1 MEEEYFLDG
10 KVNVSKKVGMFAPAS
25 GKLYKR
31 AEVGFVERSSPW
43 QRVYVDKIIR
53 KGNTVFIVSYI
64 CKNNRDGKDEASRLF
79 LKEND
84 AEKYITA
91 LGKVICSKYNCEE
104 AHLSNNQGKNTIPN
118 ILKNLSPNF
127 SVNFRASDLEFS
139 VSFLKIIY

>member
-10 KVNVSKKVGMFAPAS
+10 KVNESKRVGMFVKAE

-31 AEVGFVERSSPW
+31 GEIGFVERSSPW

-64 CKNNRDGKDEASRLF
+64 CKNCVSIDEGSRLF

-84 AEKYITA
+84 AEKYINS
-91 LGKVICSKYNCEE
+91 LGKAICSKYNCEE
-104 AHLSNNQGKNTIPN
+104 AHLPNNQGKNTIPN

-127 SVNFRASDLEFS
+127 SVNFRASDLEFA
-139 VSFLKIIY
+139 VTFLKIVY

>member
-10 KVNVSKKVGMFAPAS
+10 KVYVDKRVGMFVKAE

-31 AEVGFVERSSPW
+31 GELGFVDRSSPW

-84 AEKYITA
+84 AEKYISF
-91 LGKVICSKYNCEE
+91 LGKAICSKYNCEE
-104 AHLSNNQGKNTIPN
+104 AHLSYTRFTSFNSSS
-118 ILKNLSPNF
+118 LSIFYNF
-127 SVNFRASDLEFS
+127 LFNF
-139 VSFLKIIY
+139 KIFIFDRNSLN